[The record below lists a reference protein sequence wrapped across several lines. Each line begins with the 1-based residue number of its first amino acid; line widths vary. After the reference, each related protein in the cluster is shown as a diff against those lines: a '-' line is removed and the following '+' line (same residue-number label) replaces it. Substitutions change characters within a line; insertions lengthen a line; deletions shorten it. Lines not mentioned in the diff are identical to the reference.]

1 MRRLTTIVMPHRGV
15 RASLRQP
22 KTIDVA
28 IVEPESTM
36 SKFSA
41 MSSIQILKYGLT
53 EGLWKK
59 KGWLF
64 QLLQREGLTDGSKQS
79 RKQLCWQ
86 YYKSQMLYIEA
97 MQDAKEDTTFD
108 PRRNNHKTGKD
119 GKFVA
124 AKNGSLSP
132 KMP

>member
-1 MRRLTTIVMPHRGV
+1 MPHRGT
-15 RASLRQP
+15 RASLRP
-22 KTIDVA
+22 HKTSE
-28 IVEPESTM
+28 VEVVERSSTA

-41 MSSIQILKYGLT
+41 MSSIQILKYGLA
-53 EGLWKK
+53 EGLWKE

-97 MQDAKEDTTFD
+97 MQDAKDDTTTFD
-108 PRRNNHKTGKD
+108 PRRSDHKTGKD
-119 GKFVA
+119 GKFVS
-124 AKNGSLSP
+124 AKKGTSKP
-132 KMP
+132 KNVLTVT